1 VRRIP
6 FGLTLA
12 TFLAFTLIAG
22 LGAWQ
27 LHRLAW
33 KQALLAKIEA
43 LNHAPARPLD
53 AVAAAPGFPGED
65 EFVRVS
71 ARCLPTGAAAAPAY
85 RYALRDG
92 AVGWRLLSPCR
103 LTAGP
108 YDGVLLDRG
117 LVRRFTGAMAP
128 GEGVFPPASAVT
140 GVLRR
145 VGGPPLLGA
154 NPVTAGGPEVVRVLD
169 RAALVRI
176 LGRAGVRRPVPY
188 LLAVEAETPQPPG
201 LQPAALPQDVPNNH
215 FVYALTWFALA
226 GILLWFYGAML
237 LRRLR
242 TP

>member
-1 VRRIP
+1 MKRVP
-6 FGLTLA
+6 LGLTIA
-12 TFLAFTLIAG
+12 TLLAFILLAG
-22 LGAWQ
+22 LGVWQ

-33 KQALLAKIEA
+33 KRDLLARIEA
-43 LNHAPARPLD
+43 LNHASAQPIEAVVARPHFD
-53 AVAAAPGFPGED
+53 KAA

-71 ARCLPTGAAAAPAY
+71 ARCAPGADPAAVAY

-92 AVGWRLLSPCR
+92 AVGWRLLTVCR

-128 GEGVFPPASAVT
+128 GEGTFPPPRAVV
-140 GVLRR
+140 GVLRK
-145 VGGPPLLGA
+145 VGGRPLLGA
-154 NPVTAGGPEVVRVLD
+154 NPIAAKGPDVVRVLD

-176 LGRAGVRRPVPY
+176 AGRAGVRLPVPY
-188 LLAVEAETPQPPG
+188 LLAVESETPRPPG
-201 LQPAALPQDVPNNH
+201 LQPAALPQNIPNNH

-226 GILLWFYGAML
+226 GILIWFYGAML
-237 LRRLR
+237 LKRLR